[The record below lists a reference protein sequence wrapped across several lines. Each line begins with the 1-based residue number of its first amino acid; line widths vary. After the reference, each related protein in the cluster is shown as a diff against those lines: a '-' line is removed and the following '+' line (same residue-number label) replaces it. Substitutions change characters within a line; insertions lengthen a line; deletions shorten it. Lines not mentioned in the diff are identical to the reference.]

1 MADADEEKK
10 DDQQEQEPQA
20 EDSKPED
27 SNAEDSNAEDSN
39 ADDAKAKTSK
49 GGILPWII
57 LAVVVIICA
66 AAGFGLSSLLA
77 KPSTEQET
85 PKELAKQAEQIKTEE
100 PANEPEGTWFYDLD
114 PAVANLDE
122 PGVTRYVRVALTLE
136 ISNALE
142 QREGTLLLET
152 KKPVLTNWLT
162 IYLASL
168 TLEDVRGNKNLRRIQ
183 TQLLDAF
190 NEKLF
195 PDSKPKI
202 KHLLFKEFAIQ

>member
-10 DDQQEQEPQA
+10 DDQQEQEPQV
-20 EDSKPED
+20 EDSSP
-27 SNAEDSNAEDSN
+27 EDSN

-49 GGILPWII
+49 GGTLPWII

-66 AAGFGLSSLLA
+66 VAGLGLSNLLA
-77 KPSTEQET
+77 KPSTEQEA
-85 PKELAKQAEQIKTEE
+85 PEGLAEQAEQIKAKES
-100 PANEPEGTWFYDLD
+100 AGEPEGTWFYDLD

-142 QREGTLLLET
+142 QGEGTRLLET